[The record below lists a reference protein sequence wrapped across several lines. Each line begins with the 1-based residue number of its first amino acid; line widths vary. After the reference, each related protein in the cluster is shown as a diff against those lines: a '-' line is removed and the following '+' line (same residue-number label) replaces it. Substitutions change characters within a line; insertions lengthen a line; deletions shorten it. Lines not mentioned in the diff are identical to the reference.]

1 METLNVNIIT
11 CKDTVLK
18 LIRIKILG
26 MLKVFKTL
34 GRLGTN
40 G

>member
-1 METLNVNIIT
+1 METLSVNIIT

-18 LIRIKILG
+18 IIRIKILG
-26 MLKVFKTL
+26 MVKVFTTL

-40 G
+40 R

>member
-1 METLNVNIIT
+1 METLSVNIIT

-26 MLKVFKTL
+26 MVKVFKTL
-34 GRLGTN
+34 DRLGTN

>member
-1 METLNVNIIT
+1 MEILSVNIII
-11 CKDTVLK
+11 CKDMVLK

-26 MLKVFKTL
+26 MFKIL
-34 GRLGTN
+34 GRFGIN

>member
-1 METLNVNIIT
+1 MEILSVNMII
-11 CKDTVLK
+11 CKDMVLK

-26 MLKVFKTL
+26 IVKVFKIL
-34 GRLGTN
+34 CRFGIN